1 MSITSLGYHTFTL
14 FLRLSVRE
22 ARELY
27 QAFQNYNDVTV
38 IPCKEYNANEYTDEF
53 TKSLYSSLPRYYKI
67 VYSNQMKGLS
77 FVLRLSSK
85 SPSYMDNEKP
95 CSIKATINP
104 KIFTGI
110 KDYVTAA
117 NQSYLSD
124 VIHNFN
130 EEMRRISPVLR
141 TFDRYS
147 LNRSDYCINFDLQEL
162 GISCTVEQM
171 MILIQRSNIPEHF
184 SEWKDESKAY
194 QKVHES
200 NSFQLKCK
208 SMTVN
213 CYGKYYQLSK
223 EYANCPNIDKAL
235 HVVRFEVQYE
245 YLKMYNL
252 FQSIKKKY
260 GYDEHMAV
268 MRLLS
273 DEISEDTVKNY
284 YDKVIR
290 KGDYYTLEGARD
302 RIINRNF
309 KINKTYRLIDAI
321 ELVNKC
327 RGISKAKET
336 LQGERLYDFIRSL
349 RDLDEIG
356 INPVTIPKEWGIKY
370 IRNLMEAYH
379 DKLNEEHLKE
389 WVKEMKEL
397 DALEAKAR
405 KKKKKGRKKKK

>member
-1 MSITSLGYHTFTL
+1 
-14 FLRLSVRE
+14 
-22 ARELY
+22 
-27 QAFQNYNDVTV
+27 
-38 IPCKEYNANEYTDEF
+38 
-53 TKSLYSSLPRYYKI
+53 
-67 VYSNQMKGLS
+67 
-77 FVLRLSSK
+77 
-85 SPSYMDNEKP
+85 MDDDKP

-104 KIFTGI
+104 KVFAGI

-117 NQSYLSD
+117 DQSYLQD
-124 VIHNFN
+124 VMHNFN
-130 EEMRRISPVLR
+130 KEASRISPILG

-147 LNRSDYCINFDLQEL
+147 LNRSDYCINFDLKEL
-162 GISCTVEQM
+162 GIPCTVEQM

-184 SEWKDESKAY
+184 IEWKDESKAY
-194 QKVHES
+194 QKVHEL

-223 EYANCPNIDKAL
+223 EYTNCPNVDEAL
-235 HVVRFEVQYE
+235 NVVRFEVQFE

-252 FQSIKKKY
+252 FQFIKKKY

-273 DEISEDTVKNY
+273 DEISEDSVKNY
-284 YDKVIR
+284 YEKVIR

-302 RIINRNF
+302 RIINHNF
-309 KINKTYRLIDAI
+309 KINKIYRLIDAI

-327 RGISKAKET
+327 RGISKAREA
-336 LQGERLYDFIRSL
+336 LQGIHLDDFNRSL

-370 IRNLMEAYH
+370 IRNLMESYH
-379 DKLNEEHLKE
+379 DKINEEHFKE
-389 WVKEMKEL
+389 YVKEMKEL
-397 DALEAKAR
+397 DSFNTKAC
-405 KKKKKGRKKKK
+405 KKKKKGRKKK